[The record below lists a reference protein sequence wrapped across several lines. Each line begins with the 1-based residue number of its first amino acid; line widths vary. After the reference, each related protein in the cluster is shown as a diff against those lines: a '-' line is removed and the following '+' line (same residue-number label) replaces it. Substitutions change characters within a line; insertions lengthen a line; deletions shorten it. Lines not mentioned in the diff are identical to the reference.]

1 MFSRILF
8 VSIGLVSAFANDD
21 TLSVA
26 EPVLDDTIMFEVDP
40 DIDRSHLM
48 SHYLD
53 PTKEYPSNPQD
64 HELYH
69 RVPKDVRDLIDK
81 HGYDVPKEAMRKVKH
96 KKFKPTRV
104 RMKRRKL

>member
-8 VSIGLVSAFANDD
+8 VSIGLVSVFANDES
-21 TLSVA
+21 L
-26 EPVLDDTIMFEVDP
+26 PVVKPGVDDIIMFEVDP
-40 DIDRSHLM
+40 EIDRSHLM

-53 PTKEYPSNPQD
+53 PTKEYPSNPED

-69 RVPKDVRDLIDK
+69 MVPEDVRDLIDE
-81 HGYDVPKEAMRKVKH
+81 HGYDVPKEAMRRVKH

-104 RMKRRKL
+104 KMKRRKL